1 MARQKKDQPLPK
13 GISLRKDGVYQGRL
27 QISGKRYSFYDK
39 DLKSLKK
46 VMQKKQLEAANGLF
60 VQETKIKVN
69 DWFESWLKEYK
80 AASVKYGTL
89 SGYRRVYKSYIAD
102 EIGKRRLPEVRP
114 EHIQKIY
121 NDLSKAGYS
130 HKTISLSAI
139 VLNGMFKQAFKNQMI
154 VRNPV
159 ELASIPRNTK
169 KKKEISVM
177 TKEEQKIFLQYAKES
192 AYCRIYTVALGTGLR
207 VGEIRALEW
216 SDIDYKNNVIHVTGT
231 LKYSKDRG
239 YFKDLPKTNT
249 SFRDVPMIPE
259 VVTAFKEQRAEQIRQ
274 RLQLGDLWRPESGME
289 NFVFTGYYT
298 YHGFGKNLCH
308 GAINHDMAKIEERIK
323 EEYPD
328 FPHITPHTLRHTFAT
343 RGLENGIPP
352 KVMQEILGHTSI
364 TMTLDIYSHVL
375 PDTKAAEIM
384 KVSGMF

>member
-1 MARQKKDQPLPK
+1 MARKKKDQPLPK
-13 GISLRKDGVYQGRL
+13 GISLRKDGLYQGRL
-27 QISGKRYSFYDK
+27 QICGKRYTFYDR
-39 DLKSLKK
+39 DLKTLKK
-46 VMQKKQLEAANGLF
+46 IMQKKQLEAENGMF
-60 VQETKIKVN
+60 IQETKIKVN
-69 DWFESWLKEYK
+69 DWFETWLKEYK

-89 SGYRRVYKSYIAD
+89 SGYRRVYKSYIAA
-102 EIGKRRLPEVRP
+102 EIGKRRLSEVRP
-114 EHIQKIY
+114 EHVQKIY

-130 HKTISLSAI
+130 HKTISLTAI

-154 VRNPV
+154 ARNPV

-169 KKKEISVM
+169 KKKGISVLS
-177 TKEEQKIFLQYAKES
+177 KEEQKIFLEYSKES
-192 AYCRIYTVALGTGLR
+192 AYCRIYIIALGTGLR

-216 SDIDYKNNVIHVTGT
+216 ADVDHEKNVIHVTGT

-249 SFRDVPMIPE
+249 SFRDIPMIPE
-259 VVTAFKEQRAEQIRQ
+259 VSTALREQKVDQMRQ
-274 RLQLGDLWRPESGME
+274 RFQLGEMWKPEKGME
-289 NFVFTGYYT
+289 NFVFTGFYT
-298 YHGFGKNLCH
+298 YHGFGKNLCSN
-308 GAINHDMAKIEERIK
+308 AINHDMAKIEGRIK
-323 EEYPD
+323 ADYPD

-375 PDTKAAEIM
+375 PDTKAEEIM
-384 KVSGMF
+384 KVSGLF